1 MKLPRRPRH
10 TRRPALFILLALLLA
25 NVSRLAAGEPAPP
38 AKLELRR
45 GDRISLIGNAL
56 ADRMQH
62 HGWLETYLQ
71 SRFPKH
77 NLAFRNLGFT
87 GDELKT
93 RLRSANFGSP
103 DKWLTDTKTDVVFAF
118 FGYNE

>member
-1 MKLPRRPRH
+1 MRLS
-10 TRRPALFILLALLLA
+10 RRPALFSLFTLLLIG
-25 NVSRLAAGEPAPP
+25 VPDLTAGEPAPA

-45 GDRISLIGNAL
+45 GDRISLLGNAL

-87 GDELKT
+87 GDELT
-93 RLRSANFGSP
+93 FRLRSANFGSP
-103 DKWLTDTKTDVVFAF
+103 DKWLTDTKTD
-118 FGYNE
+118 